1 MGIVGERKGRKLSWP
16 RWRGAKGWQWSKAE
30 RPWHGE
36 EGEGGGLGLM
46 GGTLLGALYF
56 LKYESCWLSGHDV
69 VRKEKGEV

>member
-1 MGIVGERKGRKLSWP
+1 
-16 RWRGAKGWQWSKAE
+16 
-30 RPWHGE
+30 
-36 EGEGGGLGLM
+36 M